1 MAVVLI
7 VTGVLSA
14 VLLISDK
21 KEADRPVT
29 EIRRNTYGQ
38 GSITRTLQVVIDGVK
53 QREPLEITVEERRYT
68 EEEMQKVFESAI
80 EKLDSAILGTNRSLD
95 EVYSDLN
102 LITEIPGEPVEVAWE
117 LDRYDLMSIY
127 GELNQENLR
136 KEKEG
141 ILIHLK
147 AWLTYTEDE
156 SVKVLEETS
165 AMVYPPQLS
174 KEAAV
179 VDMVK
184 AAIEQKEEESREEE
198 SVSLPSEIGG
208 KKVQLRSLAN
218 FRGWYVFLLGIV
230 ICVLLM
236 ALEKQNHKKEEED
249 RKQQMMLDYP
259 EIVNK
264 LTLLLG
270 AGITVKSAWQ
280 KIVQDYERQK
290 VAQGTRYAFEEMAV
304 AYHEM
309 QSGFTEAESYERFGK
324 RCGLRAYRK
333 LAAYLT
339 QNLRKGTKGLTNLL
353 SIEAGQAFEERK
365 ATAKKRG
372 EEAGTKLLAP
382 MFLMLAT
389 VLVMVIVPAFLSIQ
403 M

>member
-1 MAVVLI
+1 MAVVLL

-53 QREPLEITVEERRYT
+53 QREPLEITIEERRYT

-95 EVYSDLN
+95 KVYSDLN

-136 KEKEG
+136 KETEG

-147 AWLTYTEDE
+147 AWLTYTEDD
-156 SVKVLEETS
+156 SVKVLKELS

-179 VDMVK
+179 VEQIQAV
-184 AAIEQKEEESREEE
+184 IEQKEEESREEE

-208 KKVQLRSLAN
+208 KKVQLRSLNN

-236 ALEKQNHKKEEED
+236 ALEKQNQKKEEED
-249 RKQQMMLDYP
+249 RRQQMMLDYP

-270 AGITVKSAWQ
+270 AGVTVKSAWQ

-290 VAQGTRYAFEEMAV
+290 EAQGTRYAFEEMAV

-324 RCGLRAYRK
+324 RCGLKAYRK